1 MESIQNMHL
10 AGDIEGGLNKTRNLS
25 ALFLNQGLSMSLLRK
40 DTYLE
45 PKHNSEVHTKRA
57 DEHLLWG

>member
-10 AGDIEGGLNKTRNLS
+10 AGDVQEGLNKTRNLS

-45 PKHNSEVHTKRA
+45 PKYKSKVRTK
-57 DEHLLWG
+57 